1 MAQAAKT
8 YTTVNTSTNELEV
21 DLMKSSIKTFF
32 LMLIAFVVGIASKTV
47 YIDIRIANG
56 SLAYEVA
63 TIHSSTVTVWYN
75 PKEAKDDEI

>member
-1 MAQAAKT
+1 
-8 YTTVNTSTNELEV
+8 
-21 DLMKSSIKTFF
+21 MKSSIKTFF

-75 PKEAKDDEI
+75 PKEAKNEDF